1 MKLET
6 RELKEGRYENGIIEL
21 KIVIV
26 NLLKTT
32 YFIFLKFLTD

>member
-26 NLLKTT
+26 KLVEDDIF
-32 YFIFLKFLTD
+32 YFS